1 MLGGNSSVSSLRDAG
16 EANIHKHISWY
27 SGNHIILSLSNHT
40 FHCNAYTCP
49 LPIPPTHSIPLG
61 CAHVTLVLGGIK
73 AATGQR
79 GVNQASTAMDV
90 RVCCL
95 LIVGNEGIR
104 ITSPNYPNNYPNS
117 EDCVVTINAV
127 TNECKLEI
135 NCDDFQIQDSENCR
149 KDFLLIRE
157 DRLTKEKFCGNEEF
171 VYMSNKE
178 TLKLR
183 FRSNRQITDKGFSCF
198 VRSVCPTCN
207 IGSCQCGVVNSARI
221 VGGEEVDPPN
231 NYPWH
236 VGIKFLGNSNYW
248 CGGSIINDQYVLTA
262 AHCVDDITS
271 IEGLVVGV
279 ADHNM
284 ASTDEDIPDVT
295 RLVAVQ
301 EIIVHPD
308 YNSATIDSDIA
319 LLRLS
324 ETLDVYQ
331 GDQIRPVCLPAD
343 DSSTYAGEMATATG
357 WGTLESGGSQSS
369 VLQEVTM
376 PILEPSC
383 PGMPSSYIT
392 ENMLCAGLEEGGKDT
407 CQGDSG
413 GPLVQNYFSNVVSVH
428 GGMTRNAGHDT
439 SSFTHYALSFLLEVY
454 LQSRDGSRIFCLEGL
469 TESRKEGEA
478 GGSGGVVH
486 QKNDEGP
493 VDGKND

>member
-1 MLGGNSSVSSLRDAG
+1 
-16 EANIHKHISWY
+16 
-27 SGNHIILSLSNHT
+27 
-40 FHCNAYTCP
+40 
-49 LPIPPTHSIPLG
+49 
-61 CAHVTLVLGGIK
+61 
-73 AATGQR
+73 
-79 GVNQASTAMDV
+79 MDV

-95 LIVGNEGIR
+95 LLFVAASWVPSLAYDFVIRPRHGELTVLHKRGQNASREDTITPKLGIQPVDSSHEGTIKLKQGGNPLAPKLLEIFGKPRQDGDPVECQGTKTVIVGNEGIR

-413 GPLVQNYFSNVVSVH
+413 GPLVQNYFSKYVQVGITSWGFGCADAGSPGVYTRVSK
-428 GGMTRNAGHDT
+428 
-439 SSFTHYALSFLLEVY
+439 FLDWICANTADATY
-454 LQSRDGSRIFCLEGL
+454 CQ
-469 TESRKEGEA
+469 
-478 GGSGGVVH
+478 
-486 QKNDEGP
+486 
-493 VDGKND
+493 